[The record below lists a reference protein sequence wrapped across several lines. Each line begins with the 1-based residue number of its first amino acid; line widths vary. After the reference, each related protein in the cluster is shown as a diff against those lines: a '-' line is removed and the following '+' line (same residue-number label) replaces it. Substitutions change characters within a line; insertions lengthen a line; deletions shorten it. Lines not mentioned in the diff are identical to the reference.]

1 MTFDEGKEL
10 LARLKEVSFHTDS
23 YGRYTTNSTCY
34 SIEHL
39 LEQLNE
45 KRRRLEELWRN
56 RKHKLE
62 QCIQICF
69 LKDEIKKVNHYFN
82 SPFKNVIIW
91 KKCFLFLMQDSQL
104 DTK

>member
-1 MTFDEGKEL
+1 M
-10 LARLKEVSFHTDS
+10 LARLKEVSLHTDS
-23 YGRYTTNSTCY
+23 YGRYTTNSSCY

-45 KRRRLEELWRN
+45 KRRRLEELWRS

-69 LKDEIKKVNHYFN
+69 LKDEIKKVNRILN
-82 SPFKNVIIW
+82 LL
-91 KKCFLFLMQDSQL
+91 KKLFLVFFGH
-104 DTK
+104 